1 MGLRNSR
8 DGGFLIL
15 QQFSLCNAD
24 VPDDELAGKHPAFF
38 HRDAPR
44 RNIAFQR
51 TLFVNGHHCLRNDLS
66 RHLASDLDA
75 SGTNSAEAL
84 NVCSA
89 INDDMSRAD
98 TAGNVARVVD
108 RCSVVAMQVSAQPS
122 FDQGGSANHA
132 AAAQIASASQ
142 MHVAACSDASA
153 ETARD
158 FVVTQ
163 INMRAARRADC
174 RGRPATDLLFPFTFK
189 ALDNRTALPL
199 PKILEPAK
207 NGRAL
212 WRGGFFFC
220 S

>member
-1 MGLRNSR
+1 M
-8 DGGFLIL
+8 
-15 QQFSLCNAD
+15 
-24 VPDDELAGKHPAFF
+24 
-38 HRDAPR
+38 
-44 RNIAFQR
+44 
-51 TLFVNGHHCLRNDLS
+51 NGHHCLRNDLS
-66 RHLASDLDA
+66 RHLAFDFDA
-75 SGTNSAEAL
+75 SRTNSAEAV
-84 NVCSA
+84 NVGFA
-89 INDDMSRAD
+89 LDDDMSCAD
-98 TAGNVARVVD
+98 AAGHFARVID
-108 RCSVVAMQVSAQPS
+108 GRSVVAMQISAQPP

-132 AAAQIASASQ
+132 AAAQIAFAGQ
-142 MHVAACSDASA
+142 MHVAACSNASA

-212 WRGGFFFC
+212 WRGSFFFC
-220 S
+220 P

>member
-1 MGLRNSR
+1 R
-8 DGGFLIL
+8 I
-15 QQFSLCNAD
+15 
-24 VPDDELAGKHPAFF
+24 
-38 HRDAPR
+38 
-44 RNIAFQR
+44 
-51 TLFVNGHHCLRNDLS
+51 
-66 RHLASDLDA
+66 
-75 SGTNSAEAL
+75 
-84 NVCSA
+84 
-89 INDDMSRAD
+89 
-98 TAGNVARVVD
+98 VD
-108 RCSVVAMQVSAQPS
+108 RCGVVAMQISAQPP
-122 FDQGGSANHA
+122 FDQGGSENH
-132 AAAQIASASQ
+132 AAQIALGGQ
-142 MHVAACSDASA
+142 MHVAACSNASA

-174 RGRPATDLLFPFTFK
+174 RSRPATDLLFPFTFK